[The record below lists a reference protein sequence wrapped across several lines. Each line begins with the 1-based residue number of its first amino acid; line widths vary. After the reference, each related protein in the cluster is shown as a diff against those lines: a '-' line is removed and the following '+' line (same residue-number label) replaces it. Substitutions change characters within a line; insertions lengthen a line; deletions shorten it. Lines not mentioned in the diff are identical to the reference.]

1 MRRGDAPDPRVAL
14 VLVPRALFGSSVAIL
29 AVAAYVNAQVRPFA
43 SSDLVVIS
51 WMAAGWSALAPVL
64 ATILRGQGL
73 VPAPPSQPESSAE
86 LTVRLQK
93 TIVFFGVLESA
104 VAFAAAA
111 LIAAPPSWPLFAAL
125 FPVAI
130 MALNLP
136 SRPAA

>member
-14 VLVPRALFGSSVAIL
+14 VLVPRALLGSSVAIL

-64 ATILRGQGL
+64 ATLLRGQGL
-73 VPAPPSQPESSAE
+73 VPAPPSQPESTAE